1 MHPAHVA
8 KTFAAIIILS
18 ALQCGVLSG
27 QQSYRTMHGFL
38 KSSRNSP
45 PSPAAM
51 PITRPVPR
59 FRGFNYARKH
69 QPEFVD
75 YFRSRVARTGLAPS
89 TFRPATPMDVPGTLP
104 TVLPGLEFRPTAPAG
119 SLPNAVVTGD
129 FNRDGHL
136 DYVVANG
143 GSGDLYM
150 YFGNGDGT
158 FQLPIVI
165 PLLGTSPVALV
176 AADLRGIGILDLAV
190 VYIDSQTLGILPGN
204 GDGTFGPER
213 ESAFPM
219 IDVPVAIAAGDFNG
233 DGKMD
238 LVVGLDE
245 VDSQGFCMSDDA
257 FYVFLGNGMGGFPNS
272 NIIPIPDGCESV
284 NTISVGDINRNGKL
298 DLAINNWAGQSFA
311 EAWLGNG
318 DGTFRFAQGLDRRNW
333 GFITAADL
341 GDVNSDG
348 CMDVVTANE
357 YGLGTVFLG
366 NCDGTFQSP
375 TYPAGSFGIGD
386 FVESMK
392 LADLNGDGHLD
403 VVFAG
408 DYVELVNGMT
418 AGNLVSVAFGDGNGN
433 FGQAHVY
440 RGETNM
446 AGFAVGDFRGGGYPD
461 VVTANQSS
469 DTSSV
474 FLNDG
479 HGGFGDPQGMTVD
492 ATSPGI
498 WLPSNF
504 LAMDLNGDGKQD
516 LAAVETPQSTGIY
529 RIAPLMNDGT
539 GHLLPGRSS
548 STGVDSTD
556 SMWDFVLADFRH
568 TGRPDF
574 LATYGSGPSYVAFLP
589 NNGDGSFGAEQVTQL
604 SATGY
609 SPVIGVGDFNGDG
622 KLDFVAAS
630 GLATGSNLQTLS
642 VYLGNGDGT
651 FTPAGTVAYG
661 GTTTYFPTA
670 IFVGDF
676 NRDGKQDVLV
686 WLTYNVVGSQA
697 PLYEFTGKGDGSFN
711 PPQMLFSNIS
721 PFTVLDLNHD
731 GWPDLIEEVSTP
743 SGGNPP
749 FLMIN
754 IYIGQPD
761 GTFHLTNSYQPYQ
774 AEKYVRT
781 PYPVIGDFNGDGN
794 TDVAVTGIA
803 YPAAQQLVTWILMGN
818 GDGSF
823 TPTYDA
829 YPMGKNLLPYN
840 MLAVD
845 LRGTGATDLIEVDSV
860 VNSYNIVRAGRA
872 SALQLSLGGNPTD
885 GTLPI
890 GTISVNVPP
899 ASAAEVTLTSSD
911 PGVILPASI
920 KVPAGSLTQTF
931 NFTYGPGFNPQRV
944 YSVTATLGADTST
957 AYGVFTYLA
966 HEAVRASYTLQPGVL
981 SFPSVASGA
990 SGSPL
995 SVTLTS
1001 TGNSALVL
1009 EGFWIDGIP
1018 NAFSAQWNCARILY
1032 PGASCTI
1039 LVTFAPQYTGPA
1051 SAELNIVSNGT
1062 LNQLLLAGQ
1071 SEGIASP
1078 VGVSSVS
1085 FPGQPVGTTSS
1096 AQPVVLQNTSMVSIS
1111 ISSIT
1116 VSGPFAQTNNCY
1128 SSLSGPFSC
1137 TINVT
1142 FSPTQTGPAS
1152 GTLTIVAGAIGSPYV
1167 IPLSGTGQTP
1177 APVVSPTTLQ
1187 FNPVAVNSASSPLS
1201 VTVTAGQAALTLQSI
1216 ATTGD
1221 FAQTNNCP
1229 NSMAAGASC
1238 TVSVTFTPTATGAR
1252 QGTLVLTDN
1261 GSGSPQTVPL
1271 SGTGLDFTLAPPS
1284 GSSTSATIS
1293 PGQSATYNI
1302 SLGGSGGTVS
1312 FSCVG
1317 APSQSTC
1324 TVSPTSVTL
1333 GGSAT
1338 PITVSVSTTA
1348 ASLGPTRS
1356 RPFPLIPPNFLR
1368 FTRFLML
1375 LALSLSFLWTA
1386 ARRLRHGVKSWRHA
1400 LVPLMGGMLLMLAL
1414 AACGGGGGG
1423 GGGGGPTN
1431 PGTPAGTY
1439 SLTVTATMPV
1449 GSSTITHTITL
1460 SLNVT

>member
-1 MHPAHVA
+1 MRPAYFA
-8 KTFAAIIILS
+8 KYFSAIIMIS
-18 ALQCGVLSG
+18 AFQCAVLSG
-27 QQSYRTMHGFL
+27 QQSYRTTQAFSR
-38 KSSRNSP
+38 SSTIGPRDP
-45 PSPAAM
+45 LAKPAA
-51 PITRPVPR
+51 RPVPR

-89 TFRPATPMDVPGTLP
+89 TFRPATPLDVPGTLP
-104 TVLPGLEFRPTAPAG
+104 AILPGLQFRPTAPAG

-150 YFGNGDGT
+150 YFGKGDGT
-158 FQLPIVI
+158 FQLPMII
-165 PLLGTSPVALV
+165 PLLGVSPVALV
-176 AADLRGIGILDLAV
+176 AADLRGNGILDLAV
-190 VYIDSQTLGILPGN
+190 VYIDSQTLGILAGN

-213 ESAFPM
+213 EIAFPM

-245 VDSQGFCMSDDA
+245 LELPSEDA
-257 FYVFLGNGMGGFPNS
+257 FYVFLGDGTGKFPTTIIVPMGPNGWE
-272 NIIPIPDGCESV
+272 IV
-284 NTISVGDINRNGKL
+284 NTIAVGDINKDGKL
-298 DLAINNWAGQSFA
+298 DLLINNWNDQGEA
-311 EAWLGNG
+311 EEWLGNG
-318 DGTFRFAQGLDRRNW
+318 DGTFRYGTTVSRYVIAS
-333 GFITAADL
+333 DL
-341 GDVNSDG
+341 GDVNGDG
-348 CMDVVTANE
+348 CLDIVTTWENS
-357 YGLGTVFLG
+357 LGTVFLG
-366 NCDGTFQSP
+366 NCDGSFQTP

-386 FVESMK
+386 FGESIK
-392 LADLNGDGHLD
+392 LADINGDGHLD
-403 VVFAG
+403 VILAG

-418 AGNLVSVAFGDGNGN
+418 AGNLVSVNFGDGNGN
-433 FGQAHVY
+433 FGQARVY

-479 HGGFGDPQGMTVD
+479 HGGFGDPQGTTVD

-539 GHLLPGRSS
+539 GHLLPARSS
-548 STGVDSTD
+548 STGVDSTN

-574 LATYGSGPSYVAFLP
+574 LAIWGSGPSSVSFLP
-589 NNGDGSFGAEQVTQL
+589 NNGDGSFGTAIVTQL
-604 SATGY
+604 SGMGNF
-609 SPVIGVGDFNGDG
+609 PVFGVGDFNGDG
-622 KLDFVAAS
+622 NLDIIVAS
-630 GLATGSNLQTLS
+630 TVQNGSSQQILS

-651 FTPAGTVAYG
+651 FHPGGTIAYG
-661 GTTTYFPTA
+661 DTTEHFPSA

-676 NRDGKQDVLV
+676 NRDGKQDLLVL
-686 WLTYNVVGSQA
+686 LTYSQVGVQS
-697 PLYEFTGKGDGSFN
+697 PLYEFTGKGDGTFN

-721 PFTVLDLNHD
+721 PFTVLDVNHD
-731 GWPDLIEEVSTP
+731 GWPDLIEEVSLP
-743 SGGNPP
+743 SDSSSAYLT
-749 FLMIN
+749 FN
-754 IYIGQPD
+754 IYIGQAD

-774 AEKYVRT
+774 AEAYVRT
-781 PYPVIGDFNGDGN
+781 PSPVVGDFNGDGN
-794 TDVAVTGIA
+794 TDLAVTGIA
-803 YPAAQQLVTWILMGN
+803 YPAAQELVTWILMGN
-818 GDGSF
+818 GDGTF

-845 LRGTGATDLIEVDSV
+845 LRGMGATDLIEVDSV

-899 ASAAEVTLTSSD
+899 ASAAEVTLASSD
-911 PGVILPASI
+911 PGVILPATVQ
-920 KVPAGSLTQTF
+920 VPAGSLTQTF

-981 SFPSVASGA
+981 SFPSVAAGA

-1001 TGNSALVL
+1001 TGNSALIL
-1009 EGFWIDGIP
+1009 DGFWIDGIP
-1018 NAFSAQWNCARILY
+1018 KAFSAQWNCDRLLN

-1039 LVTFAPQYTGPA
+1039 QVTFVPQYTGRA

-1111 ISSIT
+1111 ISSIA
-1116 VSGPFAQTNNCY
+1116 VSGPPFAQTNDCH

-1142 FSPTQTGPAS
+1142 FAPTQTGPAS
-1152 GTLTIVAGAIGSPYV
+1152 GTLTIAAGAIGSPYV
-1167 IPLSGTGQTP
+1167 ISLSGTGQTP
-1177 APVVSPTTLQ
+1177 IPVLSPTTLQ
-1187 FNPVAVNSASSPLS
+1187 FNSVAVNSTSPPLS
-1201 VTVTAGQAALTLQSI
+1201 ITLTASQAALTLQSI

-1229 NSMAAGASC
+1229 SSMAASATC
-1238 TVSVTFTPTATGAR
+1238 RINVTFAPTATGAR
-1252 QGTLVLTDN
+1252 QGTLVLTHN

-1271 SGTGLDFTLAPPS
+1271 SGTGSDFALAPGS
-1284 GSSTSATIS
+1284 GSTTTASVSR
-1293 PGQSATYNI
+1293 GQAATYNL

-1312 FSCVG
+1312 FACTG
-1317 APSQSTC
+1317 APAASTC
-1324 TVSPTSVTL
+1324 TVSPGSALL
-1333 GGSAT
+1333 GASAT
-1338 PITVSVSTTA
+1338 PITVTVATTA
-1348 ASLGPTRS
+1348 PSLGLPRS
-1356 RPFPLIPPNFLR
+1356 RPFPPVPPTFLGV
-1368 FTRFLML
+1368 TGLSMLAAIFLTMFWASARPCGREARSFRRA
-1375 LALSLSFLWTA
+1375 LALLTA
-1386 ARRLRHGVKSWRHA
+1386 ELLLI
-1400 LVPLMGGMLLMLAL
+1400 LVPT
-1414 AACGGGGGG
+1414 ACGGGGGG
-1423 GGGGGPTN
+1423 GGGIGQTN

-1439 SLTVTATMPV
+1439 SLTVTGTMPV
-1449 GSSTITHTITL
+1449 GTSTMTRTVTL
-1460 SLNVT
+1460 SLTVN